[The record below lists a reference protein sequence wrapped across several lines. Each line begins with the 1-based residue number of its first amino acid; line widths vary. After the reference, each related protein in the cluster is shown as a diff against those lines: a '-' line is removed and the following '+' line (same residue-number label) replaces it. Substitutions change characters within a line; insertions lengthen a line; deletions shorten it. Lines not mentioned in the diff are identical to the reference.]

1 MTSSSGATT
10 GRRRAADAADRAE
23 QLTERNRPRSG
34 FKRTIV
40 GTIKQFPN
48 YLRLL
53 GGLITDRRVSGMDKL
68 LVAGAIAY
76 ILMPL
81 DLLPDVVPFL
91 GQVDDIYLL
100 MLALERLI
108 ANAGATVVASH
119 WHGPVSALNRQNLQ
133 GVLVAASFF
142 LPRRMRRRLR
152 RMAV

>member
-10 GRRRAADAADRAE
+10 GRRRAAAAAE
-23 QLTERNRPRSG
+23 EADEVVERNRPRRG
-34 FKRTIV
+34 FKRTLV

-53 GGLITDRRVSGMDKL
+53 GGLIRDRRVSRVDKL

-81 DLLPDVVPFL
+81 DLLPDVIPFL

-108 ANAGATVVASH
+108 ANAGAAVVASH

-142 LPRRMRRRLR
+142 LPRRMRRRLKK
-152 RMAV
+152 MAV